1 MEFTAS
7 LIREKFVL
15 QEQDNTKRDK
25 APNLTALSNRIE
37 VMLEGQRNETYV
49 VRAHN
54 MHLCVRM
61 TTRIV
66 QNFQRLGAIMN
77 RVNPH
82 DWDQDW
88 RVTLSDYE
96 RLYNTDAWAV
106 VYYEG
111 KPVFSSGEY
120 HPFLDLIEKCAI
132 EHDGAYDE
140 TIPIAEEAFKSTG
153 KDVKIEY
160 DANVAL
166 VLDMASK
173 QCRSGIIH
181 RGPLRTTT
189 FSFGAFPKEEGK
201 AVNIPQIMAASAAF
215 LEAVQLAFMVGM
227 NNVKI
232 VMGII
237 ERFSTAEKQT
247 REAKQRLGKLITEI
261 SNMEATHDIRYRPE
275 KPSFS
280 EITNS
285 AEEIAEN
292 TLEPPPPKPIM
303 MEEPESSDAGPI
315 LDDNGRIV
323 HQ

>member
-15 QEQDNTKRDK
+15 QEQNSANQDK
-25 APNLTALSNRIE
+25 VPNLTALSNRVE
-37 VMLEGQRNETYV
+37 VMLEGQNKDSYV

-82 DWDQDW
+82 DWAQDW
-88 RVTLSDYE
+88 RVTLSEYE
-96 RLYNTDAWAV
+96 RLYNPDAWVV
-106 VYYEG
+106 VYYGG
-111 KPVFSSGEY
+111 KPVFSSGKY
-120 HPFLDLIEKCAI
+120 HLFLDLIEKCAVG
-132 EHDGAYDE
+132 HDGAYDE
-140 TIPIAEEAFKSTG
+140 TIPIAEKAFKATG

-160 DANVAL
+160 NANVAL

-181 RGPLRTTT
+181 RGSLRTTT
-189 FSFGAFPKEEGK
+189 FSFRAFPKEEGK
-201 AVNIPQIMAASAAF
+201 AINIPQIMAASAAF
-215 LEAVQLAFMVGM
+215 LEAVQLAFMIGM

-237 ERFSTAEKQT
+237 ERFSKEEKQT
-247 REAKQRLGKLITEI
+247 REAKQRLGRLISEI
-261 SNMEATHDIRYRPE
+261 SNMEAAHDIRYRPE

-280 EITNS
+280 EIMNS
-285 AEEIAEN
+285 AEEIAES
-292 TLEPPPPKPIM
+292 TLEPPPPKPIIIEQP
-303 MEEPESSDAGPI
+303 EEPDIGPLI
-315 LDDNGRIV
+315 DENGRII
-323 HQ
+323 H